1 LLYCPFQVNPFQDGE
16 IKNPLLR
23 GERCG
28 AFSASRG
35 VFCRS
40 GNKRFLD
47 EIFKKLSQMVLCS
60 VIKKAHTPSP
70 SREGSYL
77 PFYLGYQR

>member
-1 LLYCPFQVNPFQDGE
+1 LLCCPFQVNPFQDVE
-16 IKNPLLR
+16 IKSPLLR

-40 GNKRFLD
+40 GNKTFLD
-47 EIFKKLSQMVLCS
+47 EIFKKLSQMVFS
-60 VIKKAHTPSP
+60 SAIKKHTPPAPLERGVISN
-70 SREGSYL
+70 
-77 PFYLGYQR
+77 FI